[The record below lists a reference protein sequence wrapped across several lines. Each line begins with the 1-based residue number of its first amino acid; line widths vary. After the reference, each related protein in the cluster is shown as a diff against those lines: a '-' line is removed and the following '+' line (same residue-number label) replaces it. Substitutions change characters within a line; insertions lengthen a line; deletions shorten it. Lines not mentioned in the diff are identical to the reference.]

1 MAGRATGQAD
11 RVSAGGE
18 SPSVVA
24 LWHGVTVD
32 QAERVDPIAT
42 GPAERDQW
50 RDFRRGMALLSLVL
64 FFFCLVGLGFL
75 VYMLASA
82 GDDGT
87 FGTWSL
93 LRFLSVSVPL
103 GVAAVAGLGVYRAVS
118 VGEARRRGRVM
129 GLALLVAVVLLV
141 VTGVVGDRLS

>member
-1 MAGRATGQAD
+1 
-11 RVSAGGE
+11 
-18 SPSVVA
+18 
-24 LWHGVTVD
+24 
-32 QAERVDPIAT
+32 
-42 GPAERDQW
+42 
-50 RDFRRGMALLSLVL
+50 MALLSLVL